1 MAATLRCPDC
11 GHGHDLATVTGRN
24 TFPCGSC
31 GRPLKVPQQYRTT
44 APPAAAP
51 PLPPEEP
58 ERVAGGRVAVQ
69 PMPRAG
75 AGSQVLPP
83 RPERGP
89 SDVAPLGRLWRVLIW
104 IAAVPLGA
112 MVGGVVGTR
121 IGIVSSEE
129 VEDAFLESGA
139 ARFVPLV
146 VLVLVWAV
154 ATALIVQ
161 GAILGIDAWRR
172 RRAARHAAAH
182 APSGPDDSGGSGRSG
197 GVASAAAVPAPPS
210 GDGAGTRAAPTRPPD
225 RPPARA
231 S

>member
-75 AGSQVLPP
+75 AGSQMLPSL
-83 RPERGP
+83 PERGA
-89 SDVAPLGRLWRVLIW
+89 SDVAPLGRGWRVLIW

-112 MVGGVVGTR
+112 MVGGFVGTR
-121 IGIVSSEE
+121 IGIVSTEE
-129 VEDAFLESGA
+129 VEDAFLEGGA

-161 GAILGIDAWRR
+161 GAIVGIDAWRR
-172 RRAARHAAAH
+172 RRAARNVAAH
-182 APSGPDDSGGSGRSG
+182 ASGGPDGSGGGGRSG
-197 GVASAAAVPAPPS
+197 RVEPAAAVPAPPS
-210 GDGAGTRAAPTRPPD
+210 DDGEKTRAAPRSRSD
-225 RPPARA
+225 RPRARA